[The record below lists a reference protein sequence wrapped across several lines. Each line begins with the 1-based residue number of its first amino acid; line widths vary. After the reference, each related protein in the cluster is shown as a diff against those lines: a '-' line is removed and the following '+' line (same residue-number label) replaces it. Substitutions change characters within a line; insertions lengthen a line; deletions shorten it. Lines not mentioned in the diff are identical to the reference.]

1 MELETERTNQ
11 SKLEI
16 VVERTSKLKKLF
28 KK

>member
-11 SKLEI
+11 CKLEI
-16 VVERTSKLKKLF
+16 VVERTSKLEKLF